1 MNLLSLSLSLV
12 PFLLLLLCVVSLA
25 LVTVTVAADDD
36 DSDSN
41 NFPQNYRDDVYHC
54 TNPIENNNQGV
65 GGKNSNN
72 NNLFITCNPTTY
84 LLNINELNPNKKPD
98 NTDLCNE
105 LVGILLRSKEQEE
118 LNLKAQS
125 SQLNNNVNI
134 DIDVNV
140 RDDIQIWESIMDNS
154 VVDQLEPCVLW
165 AMTYGSLTQYSSSI
179 DFSSG
184 GNAIGQQQQQQQTGI
199 EIIQEGEGK
208 KE

>member
-12 PFLLLLLCVVSLA
+12 PSLLLLLCVVSLA

-54 TNPIENNNQGV
+54 TNPIENNNQG
-65 GGKNSNN
+65 GGKNSN

-84 LLNINELNPNKKPD
+84 LWNINELNPNKKPD

-105 LVGILLRSKEQEE
+105 LVGILLRSKQQEE

-184 GNAIGQQQQQQQTGI
+184 GNANGQQQQQQTGI

>member
-54 TNPIENNNQGV
+54 TNPIENNNQGQ
-65 GGKNSNN
+65 GGKNSN

-84 LLNINELNPNKKPD
+84 LWNINELNPNKKPD

-105 LVGILLRSKEQEE
+105 LVGILLRSKQQEE

-165 AMTYGSLTQYSSSI
+165 AMTYGSLTQYSSSSSYI
-179 DFSSG
+179 DDFSSG
-184 GNAIGQQQQQQQTGI
+184 GNANGQQQQTGI